1 MKTISVSLPS
11 EIDTLRIEVFAD
23 LHIGDRQCDM
33 QLIRRR
39 IDAVVDD
46 DNTYCILNGDIL
58 NNATK
63 TTSGN
68 IVVIEKSMKLTTEI
82 NHAARLLDADEYDI
96 NGADMLYGF
105 VAGVL
110 AGNYDITELFIDG
123 ILKIV
128 DHNMDAAAKVLAEID
143 KIAGNSVEVVVTV
156 SADQASLPEG
166 IKKYL

>member
-1 MKTISVSLPS
+1 MIKLIVGAKGSGKTKTM
-11 EIDTLRIEVFAD
+11 IDMI
-23 LHIGDRQCDM
+23 
-33 QLIRRR
+33 
-39 IDAVVDD
+39 
-46 DNTYCILNGDIL
+46 

-128 DHNMDAAAKVLAEID
+128 DHNMDAAAKVLAEIGR
-143 KIAGNSVEVVVTV
+143 AHV
-156 SADQASLPEG
+156 
-166 IKKYL
+166 

>member
-1 MKTISVSLPS
+1 MIKLIVGAKGSGKTKTL
-11 EIDTLRIEVFAD
+11 IDMI
-23 LHIGDRQCDM
+23 
-33 QLIRRR
+33 
-39 IDAVVDD
+39 
-46 DNTYCILNGDIL
+46 

-82 NHAARLLDADEYDI
+82 NHAARLLDVDEYKI

-123 ILKIV
+123 ILKIL
-128 DHNMDAAAKVLAEID
+128 DHDMDAAAKLLDAVD
-143 KIAGNSVEVVVTV
+143 KITGSIETV
-156 SADQASLPEG
+156 ITISADPAALPEAM
-166 IKKYL
+166 KKYTVL

>member
-1 MKTISVSLPS
+1 MIKLIVGAKGSGKTKTM
-11 EIDTLRIEVFAD
+11 IDMI
-23 LHIGDRQCDM
+23 
-33 QLIRRR
+33 
-39 IDAVVDD
+39 
-46 DNTYCILNGDIL
+46 

-110 AGNYDITELFIDG
+110 AGNYDITELFLDG
-123 ILKIV
+123 ILRIT
-128 DHNMDAAAKVLAEID
+128 DHDMAAAAKVLNAID
-143 KIAGNSVEVVVTV
+143 KITSNIEVVVTV
-156 SADQASLPEG
+156 SANAADLPEDL
-166 IKKYL
+166 KKFVI

>member
-1 MKTISVSLPS
+1 MIKLIVGAKGSGKTKTM
-11 EIDTLRIEVFAD
+11 IDMI
-23 LHIGDRQCDM
+23 
-33 QLIRRR
+33 
-39 IDAVVDD
+39 
-46 DNTYCILNGDIL
+46 

-143 KIAGNSVEVVVTV
+143 KIAGNSVEVVVT
-156 SADQASLPEG
+156 AIKLPIRLKRVG
-166 IKKYL
+166 KSNSFTFFCFFVDKMGRLVYTR